1 MLVDVYSIN
10 VSCRSRKSP
19 NLKKTVSCTILA
31 EVGTELQNAMAGV
44 ESLSQVAES
53 LGELGS
59 LKDFDSKILAVQC
72 L

>member
-1 MLVDVYSIN
+1 
-10 VSCRSRKSP
+10 
-19 NLKKTVSCTILA
+19 
-31 EVGTELQNAMAGV
+31 VGTELQNAMAGV

-59 LKDFDSKILAVQC
+59 LKDFDSKILTVQS